1 LQAFPKTERPATAE
15 PIMGLSQVDLRDEKK
30 KVCNRGES
38 SPHLTGCQTKN
49 TPKAATEKKPAQ
61 K

>member
-30 KVCNRGES
+30 KACNRGEN
-38 SPHLTGCQTKN
+38 SPHLTGCQTN
-49 TPKAATEKKPAQ
+49 NAPKAAI
-61 K
+61 